1 MYEIPK
7 IKAMKGYISNYPAEF
22 RPKNICIFTDSDG
35 NRVYLKSNYEKVTYN
50 RKEYSKYKATQLQR
64 AGIELENMSQ
74 ESTKVYLKK

>member
-7 IKAMKGYISNYPAEF
+7 IKAMKEYISNYPAEF

-50 RKEYSKYKATQLQR
+50 PKTKERRVVKLSEDEFFETLLYEFRDFYYGK
-64 AGIELENMSQ
+64 I
-74 ESTKVYLKK
+74 